1 MPPTRVLYDDAVQTT
16 ASSFDCIAQE
26 IGNLVTEKNIA
37 YGDSFAKCDKFLELL
52 YPNGI
57 TVDQYGDALALV
69 RIFDKQ
75 MRIAT
80 AKDAFGESP
89 YRDIAG
95 YGILG
100 AAKHQGAK

>member
-1 MPPTRVLYDDAVQTT
+1 MKFKGCSMEEVTPSKFET
-16 ASSFDCIAQE
+16 IANE
-26 IGNLVTEKNIA
+26 IGKLVTEKNIT

-52 YPNGI
+52 YPGGI
-57 TVDQYGDALALV
+57 SVAQYGDALAMV

-89 YRDIAG
+89 YKDIIG

-100 AAKHQGAK
+100 VARSQS

>member
-1 MPPTRVLYDDAVQTT
+1 MTVKYPVVPDPSRFEVVA
-16 ASSFDCIAQE
+16 AE
-26 IGNLVTEKNIA
+26 IGKLVTEKNVA

-52 YPNGI
+52 YPGGI
-57 TVDQYGDALALV
+57 APSEYGDALALV

-75 MRIAT
+75 MRIASQ
-80 AKDAFGESP
+80 KGAFDESP

-100 AAKHQGAK
+100 AVRDERKEP